1 MNLGDSIR
9 ESLTPEPWLVLVDS
23 CCSTIFLGQD
33 QPNPH
38 LEYEVIQ
45 Q

>member
-9 ESLTPEPWLVLVDS
+9 ESLPSELWLVLVDS

-38 LEYEVIQ
+38 LGYEVVQ
-45 Q
+45 H